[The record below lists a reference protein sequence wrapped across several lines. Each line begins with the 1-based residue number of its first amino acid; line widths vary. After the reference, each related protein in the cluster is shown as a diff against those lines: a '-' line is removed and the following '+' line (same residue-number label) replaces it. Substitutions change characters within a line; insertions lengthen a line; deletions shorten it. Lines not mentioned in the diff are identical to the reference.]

1 MVGPSILWASESGR
15 RHGIA
20 VRVARVN
27 LSRCGWGAPEGCAC
41 GWCSQYAGDVEEAG
55 RAWLSFADTG
65 YYMGQDFER
74 AYERALNGRVV
85 ELLAPYG
92 RKGVA

>member
-1 MVGPSILWASESGR
+1 
-15 RHGIA
+15 
-20 VRVARVN
+20 
-27 LSRCGWGAPEGCAC
+27 
-41 GWCSQYAGDVEEAG
+41 
-55 RAWLSFADTG
+55 
-65 YYMGQDFER
+65 MGQDFER